1 MSGLKILLQKKFLNK
16 KNQSIGILEN
26 PKVSWQ
32 LPEVLILWFL
42 KTLIFQNLILELI
55 SDAWD
60 SWLKSIMYTIEEN
73 YKLFLNVIQRWN
85 YSRSFNWLLSYQ
97 LSITYCYLI
106 VYRTKSCLNTQN
118 CTCIKKGWKKGIWLV
133 DKTNT
138 SWIQYRSDNFQ
149 YNVREVRVWH
159 MIILKLAI

>member
-16 KNQSIGILEN
+16 KKSEHRNSRKSKSILTTSGSLNPLISEN
-26 PKVSWQ
+26 TY
-32 LPEVLILWFL
+32 LPE
-42 KTLIFQNLILELI
+42 
-55 SDAWD
+55 SDSRVDIWCLGFVTKEHNVHD
-60 SWLKSIMYTIEEN
+60 WREN

-118 CTCIKKGWKKGIWLV
+118 CTCIKKGWKKEYDWLTKQTPAEYNIVQTIFNTMYVKYEFGIW
-133 DKTNT
+133 
-138 SWIQYRSDNFQ
+138 
-149 YNVREVRVWH
+149 
-159 MIILKLAI
+159 